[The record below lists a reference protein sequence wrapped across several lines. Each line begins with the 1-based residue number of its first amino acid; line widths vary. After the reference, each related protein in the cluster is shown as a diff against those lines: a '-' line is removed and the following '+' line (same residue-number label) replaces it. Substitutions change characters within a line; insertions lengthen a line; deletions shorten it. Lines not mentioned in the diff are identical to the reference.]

1 VTRWVGKDSR
11 TSVLNQADPLR
22 CPKCGGT
29 MKNIAFVEADQ
40 GDIIRKILE
49 HCGLWEDPPAARLV
63 DARRPGRR
71 QVRNRPRLPG
81 ICPPRRGLRRRF
93 RGVFPQVSR
102 PNCPGRRESGS
113 EIAHFVLEPGRDPII
128 LCAGQP
134 RRGSPEPGKSAKE
147 AKRMLQAPNKA
158 GPEDHAGVKRPWC
171 PNPITPMT
179 IWRRR
184 RGIKFSVSQGHGQ
197 PAAVQAQALVS
208 ARSKDGFYE
217 FLHGSIL
224 KVTPFQEGIVSLYGL
239 GPQLN

>member
-1 VTRWVGKDSR
+1 MAFGCSVLGLLVRESHLAPPTGRKPFLHGGRWPKGLTGDAVGRERIPATVGARRDSR

-71 QVRNRPRLPG
+71 QVRNRPPRLPG

-93 RGVFPQVSR
+93 QGVFPQVSR

-113 EIAHFVLEPGRDPII
+113 EIAHFVLEPVRDPII

-147 AKRMLQAPNKA
+147 AKRILQAPNKA

-171 PNPITPMT
+171 PNPSP
-179 IWRRR
+179 
-184 RGIKFSVSQGHGQ
+184 
-197 PAAVQAQALVS
+197 P
-208 ARSKDGFYE
+208 
-217 FLHGSIL
+217 
-224 KVTPFQEGIVSLYGL
+224 
-239 GPQLN
+239 